1 MTPANEADCMALL
14 AQRASIKETAAMVGV
29 SEWEVANLLRP
40 YRKALRV
47 RTERRPERLEVP
59 HAG

>member
-1 MTPANEADCMALL
+1 MTRADEADCMALL
-14 AQRASIKETAAMVGV
+14 AQRASIKEAAAMVGV

-40 YRKALRV
+40 CRRAPRV
-47 RTERRPERLEVP
+47 RADRRSERLEAS